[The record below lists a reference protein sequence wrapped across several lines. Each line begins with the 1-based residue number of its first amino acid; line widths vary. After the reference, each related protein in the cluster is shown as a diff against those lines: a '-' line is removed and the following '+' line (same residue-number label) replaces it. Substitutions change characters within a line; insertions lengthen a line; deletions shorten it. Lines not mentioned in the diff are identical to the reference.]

1 MSRASLKSPMVEMT
15 PEILSHGVGGGGAGI
30 HNIQKAFLIIH
41 KNEK

>member
-1 MSRASLKSPMVEMT
+1 MT

-30 HNIQKAFLIIH
+30 HNIQKAFLTIH